1 MHISNPD
8 FGLSFEFFP
17 PKSLSASFRM
27 WNTLEQLSPLDPS
40 FVSVTYGAGGTSQ
53 DQSKSAVG
61 VIASEY
67 GLDVAGH
74 LTCVGASKSETLHVA
89 QTYADAGAKRIVA
102 LRGDSPDGKKFVPH
116 PSGFKGSVELI
127 AGLSKMDKF
136 KISVGCYPSG
146 HPDSVSDNA
155 DMALLH
161 SKFAAGA
168 DTAISQFF
176 FEAEEFLAFRD
187 RCVKAGIKQKI
198 VPGILPIENWA
209 KTKLFAQKCG
219 LAIPAWLDKA
229 FANTTNKAE
238 HDLLSIA
245 LCTEMCDTL
254 MSEGVEDLHFY
265 TLNDGRLTKQ
275 VCHALG
281 RKTVTPSLTQAA

>member
-1 MHISNPD
+1 MHISDPD

-17 PKSLSASFRM
+17 PKSLTASFRM

-61 VIASEY
+61 VIAKEY

-74 LTCVGASKSETLHVA
+74 LTCVGATKSETLQVA

-102 LRGDSPDGKKFVPH
+102 LRGDAPEGDTFAPH
-116 PSGFKGSVELI
+116 PAGFNGSVDLI
-127 AGLSKMDKF
+127 AGLAQMDAF
-136 KISVGCYPSG
+136 DISVGCYPNG
-146 HPDSVSDNA
+146 HPDSISNNA
-155 DMALLH
+155 DLALLH

-168 DTAISQFF
+168 STGITQFF

-187 RCVKAGIKQKI
+187 RCARAGITQKI
-198 VPGILPIENWA
+198 IPGILPIENWD
-209 KTKLFAQKCG
+209 KTKLFAARCG

-229 FANTTNKAE
+229 FANTHDKAE
-238 HDLLSIA
+238 HDLLSTA

-254 MSEGVEDLHFY
+254 LSEGVEDLHFY

-281 RKTVTPSLTQAA
+281 RTSVKPQLTAAA